1 MYDTIHLSNINES
14 DVLVK
19 SEELRPVSL
28 TSETEIITR
37 SSCNKF
43 TEVQTSFY
51 TKSTY
56 NNSSY

>member
-1 MYDTIHLSNINES
+1 MNDTIHLSNIYES
-14 DVLVK
+14 DILVK
-19 SEELRPVSL
+19 SEELWPVSL
-28 TSETEIITR
+28 TSEIITR
-37 SSCNKF
+37 SSCAKF

>member
-1 MYDTIHLSNINES
+1 MNDTIHLSNINES

-28 TSETEIITR
+28 TSEIITG
-37 SSCNKF
+37 SSCAKF